1 MFVVSIAI
9 FIIIIFIINILIKRY
24 EKEPL
29 LPIPQKIEGT
39 VSKGEDRV
47 REPEKIQTSQEGE
60 KEEVEFPIE
69 QGPLVN

>member
-9 FIIIIFIINILIKRY
+9 FIIIILIINILIKRY

-29 LPIPQKIEGT
+29 LPIPQKREGT

-47 REPEKIQTSQEGE
+47 RELEEIQTPQEGE